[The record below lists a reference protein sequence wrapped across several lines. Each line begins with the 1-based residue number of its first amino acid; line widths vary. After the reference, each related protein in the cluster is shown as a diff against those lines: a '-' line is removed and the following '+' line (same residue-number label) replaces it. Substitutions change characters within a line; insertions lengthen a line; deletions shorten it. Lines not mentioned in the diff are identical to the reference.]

1 MATYKEDWQLEAEH
15 EARVAERIYQLTHHG
30 RFYART
36 QDEEEL
42 LAIEADWQ
50 KAMAEK
56 PAEIKAIRHEI
67 ARARTYKP
75 SFKQLCKIVNLAKRT
90 YFKDGGLQSRT
101 LDNLMLILLEEG
113 KGEALWVNLNHL
125 DSSTREFIAACQQ
138 TERREIP
145 LDLIITYLEANNQPL
160 IYDAITWADIKTHD
174 FNDDMPEPLRLALQA
189 RAMAEENF
197 KLFKLELDD
206 NIFLTQNCIPQIPT
220 EALINAGI
228 TRTISQTTSYQPK
241 TQQPVS
247 TTTTNRL

>member
-15 EARVAERIYQLTHHG
+15 EARVAEKIYQLNHQG

-42 LAIEADWQ
+42 LAIEADYK
-50 KAMAEK
+50 KAMVEK
-56 PAEIKAIRHEI
+56 PAEIQAIRHEI
-67 ARARTYKP
+67 ARAITYKP
-75 SFKQLCKIVNLAKRT
+75 SFKQLCKIINLAKRT
-90 YFKDGGLQSRT
+90 YFNGGGLQSRT

-113 KGEALWVNLNHL
+113 KGEALWVDLNHL

-220 EALINAGI
+220 EALINAGT

>member
-1 MATYKEDWQLEAEH
+1 MSIYKEDWQLEAEH
-15 EARVAERIYQLTHHG
+15 EARVAERIYQLTHQG
-30 RFYART
+30 RFHART
-36 QDEEEL
+36 QNKEEL

-56 PAEIKAIRHEI
+56 PAEIKTIRHEI

-113 KGEALWVNLNHL
+113 KDEAIWIDLNTL
-125 DSSTREFIAACQQ
+125 DPSNRDFIAACQQ
-138 TERREIP
+138 SEGREIP
-145 LDLIITYLEANNQPL
+145 LGLIINYLQANNQPL
-160 IYDAITWADIKTHD
+160 IYDETTWADIKTHD

-197 KLFKLELDD
+197 KLFKIELDD
-206 NIFLTQNCIPQIPT
+206 NVFLSQNCIPQIPT
-220 EALINAGI
+220 EVLINAGI
-228 TRTISQTTSYQPK
+228 HRPISETQSYQP
-241 TQQPVS
+241 TPNQP
-247 TTTTNRL
+247 TA